1 MNDYRLISPLK
12 ALDMS
17 GGKRLGPG
25 NLGVVM
31 ARAGGGKTACLIHI
45 AFDKLLTGESL
56 VHVSLDE
63 SPEKVMDYYKAR
75 FNNIMQALDIP
86 DNFDYQGMVGESRV
100 ILAYLN
106 ETFQIQRLRDSLESL
121 AKNIDFKLES
131 LVIDG
136 VDIESAGRAFIDDL
150 KGVASDLG
158 IEMWLSALSHQ
169 HIDKTNERGIPY
181 PLNELDDLFSVIFQ
195 LKPDKSGLYLN
206 LLKEHENIPEEN
218 VRLKLDPR
226 TFLVSSQ

>member
-12 ALDMS
+12 ALDMP
-17 GGKRLGPG
+17 GRKRLGSG

-56 VHVSLDE
+56 AHVSLDE
-63 SPEKVMDYYKAR
+63 SPDKVMEYYKAR
-75 FNNIMQALDIP
+75 FNNIAQGMDIP
-86 DNFDYQGMVGESRV
+86 DNFDYQGLVGKNRV

-150 KGVASDLG
+150 KGVAGDLG

-206 LLKEHENIPEEN
+206 LLKEHENIPEQN
-218 VRLKLDPR
+218 ARLKLDPR
-226 TFLVSSQ
+226 TFLVISQ